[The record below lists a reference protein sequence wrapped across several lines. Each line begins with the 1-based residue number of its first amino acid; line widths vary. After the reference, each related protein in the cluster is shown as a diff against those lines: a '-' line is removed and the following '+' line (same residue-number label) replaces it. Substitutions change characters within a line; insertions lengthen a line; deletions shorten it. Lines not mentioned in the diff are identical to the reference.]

1 MWCDSCGRRL
11 RCAPLALCANGEG
24 SIIHERPSVT
34 HVWTGLRR
42 EPVRLRSASHWRAR
56 VAALKAADT
65 PHLLWPTAAATAAAA
80 TATATAT
87 AKVASCTEAA
97 RGARSAGS
105 LFQGLGL
112 KREGKA
118 TNHAREAHFD
128 QAFTRE
134 TNRSNGTV
142 RFLGRA
148 QGATGFPHAKRG
160 AARTSMSVVK
170 KKTMK

>member
-1 MWCDSCGRRL
+1 MLACSGVRRIMWCDSCGRRL

-80 TATATAT
+80 TATAATAT
-87 AKVASCTEAA
+87 ATIAKTGDDDDDDDDFGDRLGAPRAGPARPTEWP
-97 RGARSAGS
+97 RDYS
-105 LFQGLGL
+105 LLCF
-112 KREGKA
+112 
-118 TNHAREAHFD
+118 
-128 QAFTRE
+128 
-134 TNRSNGTV
+134 S
-142 RFLGRA
+142 
-148 QGATGFPHAKRG
+148 P
-160 AARTSMSVVK
+160 
-170 KKTMK
+170 